1 MIGWRFVRYFSFVA
15 LLAVIPLLTNCSCD
29 PVDLGGRTSLD
40 AQPNSLSYDAVGG
53 QKQIRTA
60 ILRAEGG
67 AVEIFG
73 IEISQGRPFYKLV
86 GDFKFPVTLEAGKTL
101 SVQVEYSAP
110 EGGAVQGLMVVEH
123 NAAAPAS
130 GKLEVRLLAKVNQPH
145 LIFNPN
151 PVNFDQ
157 VEKGQKKELTVT
169 AENRSDAV
177 MTIPEIKWIDESKSN
192 AFTFPDG
199 MPEGPKTLQP
209 NEKFT
214 FKVVYQPN
222 LVTGDRGKMT
232 FSCAEKCVKD
242 LYTLEFKGALA
253 SPNIEVSPLRL
264 DFGFVGVGKSKT
276 LSLKVTNKGQAELV
290 IDQMATTAGSSGAF
304 IVPPLTNIRIAGGK
318 SREFGVQFK
327 PVNGNDHKGT
337 LEIKSNDPT
346 RPLITIPLSGKVS
359 SPDIEVA
366 PKQINFGRVPL
377 SLTRAIT
384 IANAGNQ
391 KLIVSQI
398 VFEQGTS
405 SEFKLQQGLTFPIEL
420 SPNQFSTVQVIY
432 TPANKGGD
440 TGKLVV
446 ISNDPDEPRVT
457 VDLQAEGSADKVCD
471 LQPDPRTVNFGLS
484 VLGKTK
490 VIPVKWTNQGAV
502 DCQITRLDLNLQS
515 SFPPYTGPNPYV
527 LPTPPAACTKT
538 APGRFDCNPPLVVK
552 PAQVFVTEIG
562 FQPLQEKQATPLT
575 SPSFDGW
582 LDVSTNGNP
591 ANRRVNLTGLATK
604 ACVSV
609 VPDNLNL
616 GLVTVN
622 CSSQKEKIT
631 IFNTCPQNMTVTK
644 IGFSAAGTNGF
655 RIVAAQQVPFTI
667 PSGQSAD
674 VVVQYRS
681 TAPPKKS
688 AAVLEIEHSVT
699 QQSPLSVPMVA
710 EGTLK
715 SDQTD
720 NFTQAKNPKIDIL
733 FIVDDSGSMSDN
745 QRDLGRNF
753 KSFIQL
759 AQTFNVDFQIG
770 VTTTDIGSSPNP
782 FGGKFTPGELRGSPK
797 IMTNSTPNL
806 ETIFQQNVN
815 VGTNGSAKEA
825 GLEAARLALSHPLI
839 TTGANKGFL
848 RTDASLAVIA
858 VSDEP
863 DQSPQAVQYYIN
875 FFRNIKGVRNVDQFR
890 FSAVIGYDPQTK
902 QNQCSKSGAGG
913 SASASSQ
920 GRYLAVANGTRGVA
934 ASICQDWAGTLRQ
947 LGALS
952 FGLRSQFF
960 LTRPADPQTV
970 QVKINGNTVPST
982 DWTYDATSNSVVFKK
997 PPTAGATISINYR
1010 AICF

>member
-1 MIGWRFVRYFSFVA
+1 MFGWRFVRIFSFAA
-15 LLAVIPLLTNCSCD
+15 LLAVVPFLTNCGCD
-29 PVDLGGRTSLD
+29 PVDLGGRTTLD
-40 AQPNSLSYDAVGG
+40 ANPNSLSYDAVGG
-53 QKQIRTA
+53 QKQVRTV

-67 AVEIFG
+67 VVG
-73 IEISQGRPFYKLV
+73 IQGISIKQGRPFYKIV
-86 GDFKFPVTLEAGKTL
+86 GDIQFPKELDAGKTL
-101 SVQVEYSAP
+101 SVQVEYNAP
-110 EGGAVQGLMVVEH
+110 EGGAVQGLMEVEH
-123 NAAAPAS
+123 DASAPAN
-130 GKLEVRLLAKVNQPH
+130 GKLEIRLLAKVNQPH
-145 LIFNPN
+145 LIFTPN
-151 PVNFDQ
+151 PVTFDQ
-157 VEKGQKKELTVT
+157 VEKGKTKEITVT

-177 MTIPEIKWIDESKSN
+177 MQIPEIKWIDETKSD
-192 AFTFPDG
+192 AFKFPDG
-199 MPEGPKTLQP
+199 LPQAPKTLQP

-214 FKVVYQPN
+214 FKVSYSPN
-222 LVTGDRGKMT
+222 LITGDRGKMT

-253 SPNIEVSPLRL
+253 APNIEVSPLKL

-276 LSLKVTNKGQAELV
+276 LSLKITNRGKAELV
-290 IDQMATTAGSSGAF
+290 IDQMATKVGSSGAF

-318 SREFGVQFK
+318 SREFGVQFR

-377 SLTRAIT
+377 SATRAIT

-391 KLIVSQI
+391 ELNISQI
-398 VFEQGTS
+398 IFEQGTS
-405 SEFKLQQGLTFPIEL
+405 NEFKIQQGIQFPIKL
-420 SPNQFSTVQVIY
+420 SPNQFKTVQVIY
-432 TPANKGGD
+432 TPTNKGGD
-440 TGKLVV
+440 SGKLVV

-457 VDLQAEGSADKVCD
+457 VTLQAEGSADKVCD
-471 LQPDPRTVNFGLS
+471 LQPNPRKVNFGLS

-502 DCQITRLDLNLQS
+502 DCQVRQFDINLQS

-527 LPTPPAACTKT
+527 LTTPPAGCKKS
-538 APGRFDCNPPLVVK
+538 APGRFDCNPPLIVK
-552 PAQVFVTEIG
+552 PAQVIVTDIG

-582 LDVSTNGNP
+582 MDVLTNGTP
-591 ANRRVNLTGLATK
+591 PKRRVDLTGLATK

-631 IFNTCPQNMTVTK
+631 IFNTCPQNMSVTK
-644 IGFSAAGTNGF
+644 IGFSVSGANGF
-655 RIVAAQQVPFTI
+655 RIVSAQQVPFVI
-667 PSGQSAD
+667 PTGQSAD

-720 NFTQAKNPKIDIL
+720 NFQQSKNPKIDIL
-733 FIVDDSGSMSDN
+733 FVVDDSGSMSDN

-759 AQTFNVDFQIG
+759 AKTFNVDFQLG
-770 VTTTDIGSSPNP
+770 VTTTDTGGNNP
-782 FGGKFTPGELRGSPK
+782 FGGNKTPGELRGSPT

-825 GLEAARLALSHPLI
+825 GLEAARLALSHPLA
-839 TTGANKGFL
+839 TTGKNKGFL
-848 RTDASLAVIA
+848 RKDASLAVIV

-890 FSAVIGYDPQTK
+890 FSAVIGYDPVTK
-902 QNQCSKSGAGG
+902 KNQCSKSGAGG

-920 GRYLAVANGTRGVA
+920 GRYLAVANATRGVA
-934 ASICQDWAGTLRQ
+934 ASICTDWAGTLRQ

-960 LTRPADPQTV
+960 LTRPADPTTV
-970 QVKINGNTVPST
+970 KVKVNGTAAPST
-982 DWTYDATSNSVVFKK
+982 DWSYDAQTNSVVFKK
-997 PPTAGATISINYR
+997 PPAAGVTISVNYR